1 MRAFFFA
8 ASFGARALTISVVG
22 ALIVAPVAATTFA
35 GCGGDDPPPPNAG
48 VVPLPPAPEAGPV
61 IDSRPVVC
69 DDKELLPGDLR
80 CTGLYADF
88 NAKTIKPEAR
98 EFSPALSLWSDGAA
112 KRRWLF
118 LPPGTKIDTTNMDEW
133 IFPAGTKVWKE
144 FQVDG
149 KLVETRLFAKKQD
162 GEWGFAT
169 YEWSA
174 DATAALRLDSGK
186 PNAVGTYEIPNS
198 VHCSQCHNGHADRLL
213 GVEAV
218 LLGMPSAAG
227 ITLTSLKAEGL
238 LSTPP
243 AVTTITLPG
252 DERTQ
257 KALGYLHVNCGIA
270 CHSPVAAGT
279 SNFTGLHLRLS
290 ARQLLA
296 GGPVLPAATDT
307 FTTTIG
313 KPFVSTQYLDD
324 QRFVGFQRVIAK
336 NPDKSLLLAV
346 VQVNDTASM
355 PPIVRHKVDD
365 AGVQLLKDW
374 ILALP

>member
-1 MRAFFFA
+1 VRASLIA
-8 ASFGARALTISVVG
+8 ASAVTLSVTA
-22 ALIVAPVAATTFA
+22 ALIFAPTTT
-35 GCGGDDPPPPNAG
+35 GCGGDDPVTPIGG
-48 VVPLPPAPEAGPV
+48 VVTLPPAPEAGVV

-69 DDKELLPGDLR
+69 DEAELLPGDLR

-88 NAKTIKPEAR
+88 DAKTIKPEAR
-98 EFSPALSLWSDGAA
+98 EFSPALSLFSDGAG

-118 LPPGTKIDTTNMDEW
+118 LPPGTKIDTTNMDDW

-144 FQVDG
+144 FTVDG
-149 KLVETRLFAKKQD
+149 KLVETRLFVKKPTG

-174 DATAALRLDSGK
+174 DGKVALRLDSGK
-186 PNAVGTYEIPNS
+186 TNAVGTYEIPND

-218 LLGMPSAAG
+218 LMGMPGAAG
-227 ITLTSLKAEGL
+227 ITLASLKAEGL
-238 LSTPP
+238 LTAPP

-279 SNFTGLHLRLS
+279 SNFTGLLLRLS

-296 GGPVLPAATDT
+296 GPVLPAATDT
-307 FTTTIG
+307 FVTTIA

-346 VQVNDTASM
+346 VQVNDTANM
-355 PPIVRHKVDD
+355 PPILRHKIDD
-365 AGVQLLKDW
+365 AGVALLKDW
-374 ILALP
+374 ISALP